1 MKKIKYLVL
10 GVLMLVFFGV
20 GAVRAAN
27 PLVTCSYNFYNNSN
41 SLCLYNSH
49 YSNSIVLSSS
59 SFQLVVNAAQKNLTS
74 CYYNSTNGN
83 ANLGFIG
90 GNQFSAIIGTFSSD
104 STQTYSIYCTNS
116 SFNYSNHPSIL
127 NLQVRV
133 DLPVTA
139 YIDFPDA
146 PSFTNPITLPAGR
159 EYLTLTT
166 SKIVQANSVS
176 LQYSFDGTNWN
187 SLPVFGSGTNW
198 YSYIVIPSN
207 LQSAAVYFRFS
218 ATDLEGNPAGSP
230 WGQIT
235 SGGTFPVDTQ
245 KPTMITDLTPKSY
258 VGKVVLDWSP
268 ASNNIDHY
276 TIYRST
282 SPGVQYI
289 NAYVNVSGGDS
300 YTDTGAIPGQTY
312 YYRVAA
318 VDDAGNIADLSN
330 EVSSTSLASN
340 SSLNASGLSPTLV
353 GQVQNF
359 IIQADSVL
367 SSINSIKSS
376 MSTQSPEEQQLFS
389 DLGFDSE
396 LTQAISQIQSI
407 ERSANVLK
415 LEALTSDQLS
425 SQLNALSLKL
435 SVAEKQIPQDI
446 TIIDNGSDSYI
457 PSANDISQAILEFN
471 SSIDQA
477 SLANSVAETQDYI
490 KSSGFQVDSKYYD
503 VQITYLDGSTD
514 TISVVSRNILG
525 QVEKMDNSYFIENVP
540 KSIASS
546 SGEINVK
553 SGLFTVV
560 QSDPILSFTTDTKKI
575 VYYVE
580 GQDGVPALKG
590 TSLVLIK
597 LSNQSSGSSPITG
610 GVINLGSETATYG
623 GIGFAVIII
632 VILFI
637 YFIFLKGGNFSREE
651 KEIMELIEDINA
663 SIRKENAQESEKLY
677 NELRVKYKFLTAKK
691 KKEFYEVIIDL
702 PKKISKLKHLREVNK
717 YG

>member
-1 MKKIKYLVL
+1 MKKINYLL
-10 GVLMLVFFGV
+10 IAFAALFLIEFGMV
-20 GAVRAAN
+20 SAIPSTPVSIN
-27 PLVTCSYNFYNNSN
+27 YNFQNG
-41 SLCLYNSH
+41 SLSQTIY
-49 YSNSIVLSSS
+49 SS
-59 SFQLVVNAAQKNLTS
+59 SFELRVNAPGNALSCRYSNLMEGFVDMNNLS
-74 CYYNSTNGN
+74 YNGFYYKDFSGLADGSVQDYYVKCSNSTFNGTGSPN
-83 ANLGFIG
+83 AEPPVFHIKLG
-90 GNQFSAIIGTFSSD
+90 
-104 STQTYSIYCTNS
+104 
-116 SFNYSNHPSIL
+116 
-127 NLQVRV
+127 V
-133 DLPVTA
+133 DLPVQLKA
-139 YIDFPDA
+139 ISFPDISTSA
-146 PSFTNPITLPAGR
+146 LPAGR
-159 EYLTLTT
+159 IKTDFSLTKL
-166 SKIVQANSVS
+166 VQGTPDIT
-176 LQYSFDGTNWN
+176 YSFDGGKTLFP
-187 SLPVFGSGTNW
+187 LPLYGSGLNW
-198 YSYIVIPSN
+198 EGYILIPNGIGQGAISF
-207 LQSAAVYFRFS
+207 QFSAA
-218 ATDLEGNPAGSP
+218 DLSGQAGN
-230 WGQIT
+230 QIT
-235 SGGTFPVDTQ
+235 GQSVFPVDTQ

-471 SSIDQA
+471 SSIDQTN
-477 SLANSVAETQDYI
+477 LANSVAETQDYI

-651 KEIMELIEDINA
+651 KEIMELIEDLNA